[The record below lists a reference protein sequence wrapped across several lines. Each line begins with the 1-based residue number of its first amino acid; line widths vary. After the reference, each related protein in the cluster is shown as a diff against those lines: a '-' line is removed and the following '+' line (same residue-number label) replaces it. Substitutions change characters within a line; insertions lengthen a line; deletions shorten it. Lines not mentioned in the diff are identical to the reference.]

1 MAAITAS
8 EVKALREATGVGM
21 MECKNA
27 LVESGGD
34 KDAALKYLRER
45 GLAIAGKKASRAANE
60 GIIAA
65 EILNGGGK
73 GVMIEVN
80 CETDFVTRNDQFQ
93 AFVAELL
100 EQSKT
105 AASGELADAAKDQLT
120 TKITEIGENLVIRRN
135 ESYELQGT
143 GRVASYIH
151 LGGKVGVLVEMA
163 CEKAESVD
171 SEAFKD
177 AAKDVTLHIAAS
189 NPQALDRSG
198 VPEETIAGEKEIFA
212 KQAEGKPENIIEKI
226 VSGKIDKFYGQICL
240 LEQGFVKDPDQTVTQ
255 YLETRG
261 KEVEDTF
268 SIRRFVRYQLGS

>member
-27 LVESGGD
+27 LVESAGD
-34 KDAALKYLRER
+34 KEAALKYLRER
-45 GLAIAGKKASRAANE
+45 GMAIAGKKASRAANE

-65 EILNGGGK
+65 EILDGGAK

-100 EQSKT
+100 EQSRT
-105 AASGELADAAKDQLT
+105 VASGALADAAKDQLT

-163 CEKAESVD
+163 CEKTDSVD

-198 VPEETIAGEKEIFA
+198 VPEETIAGEKDIFA

-226 VSGKIDKFYGQICL
+226 VAGKIDKFYGQICL

-255 YLETRG
+255 YLESRG
-261 KEVEDTF
+261 KEVEDSF